1 MAFIMTC
8 IIANT
13 CILAMDGYPHSYIA
27 SNLKTIDY
35 FFASVFIIELVLK
48 LIALG
53 VKLYFLDPFNILDCI
68 IVMVTVVDIIVNL
81 NSNSSANMGTAL
93 RGLRV
98 IGLFRLAKTW
108 KRFHI
113 LLKTMGRT
121 LIEIS
126 TFTIVVFLFMFIYT
140 MLGLELFAY
149 KIKFNSNGE
158 VDLVNGTSTNQNFD
172 TFLWSFTTVFV
183 LLTADSWSNIW
194 LQLYRAIG
202 PWKATIYV
210 FSIYIIGN
218 RILLNLFLAIL
229 LQNFDEVNSEQ
240 ELSKEI

>member
-1 MAFIMTC
+1 
-8 IIANT
+8 
-13 CILAMDGYPHSYIA
+13 
-27 SNLKTIDY
+27 
-35 FFASVFIIELVLK
+35 
-48 LIALG
+48 
-53 VKLYFLDPFNILDCI
+53 
-68 IVMVTVVDIIVNL
+68 
-81 NSNSSANMGTAL
+81 
-93 RGLRV
+93 
-98 IGLFRLAKTW
+98 
-108 KRFHI
+108 
-113 LLKTMGRT
+113 
-121 LIEIS
+121 
-126 TFTIVVFLFMFIYT
+126 

-172 TFLWSFTTVFV
+172 TFIWSFTTVFV